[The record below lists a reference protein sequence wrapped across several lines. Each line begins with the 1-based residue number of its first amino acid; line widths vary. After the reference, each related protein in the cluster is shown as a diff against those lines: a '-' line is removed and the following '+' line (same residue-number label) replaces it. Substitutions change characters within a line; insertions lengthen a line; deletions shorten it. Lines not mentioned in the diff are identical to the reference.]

1 MRIKLTNL
9 ETILHVTIPNMHS
22 RAIEIKNNNIGVS
35 SSLTSSNNPKE
46 IHMISQE
53 LDKIASQID
62 NIQSSSI
69 DGQRQHQHVW
79 TEIKVLKKKCSHEI
93 VKVMR
98 FVDDMPETM

>member
-1 MRIKLTNL
+1 
-9 ETILHVTIPNMHS
+9 
-22 RAIEIKNNNIGVS
+22 
-35 SSLTSSNNPKE
+35 
-46 IHMISQE
+46 MISQE

-69 DGQRQHQHVW
+69 DGQRPHVW

-98 FVDDMPETM
+98 FVDEILDTM